1 MKSTRAGVSSRAR
14 ESERSRSTPIWCT
27 GALKRAM
34 NRYLRPA
41 IVLINEIGFL
51 PVDKTGADLL
61 FQIISGR
68 YERGST
74 IATSNRVHKQWPE
87 IFNNDSTLTSA
98 LLDRLLHH
106 AETVI
111 IAGPSY
117 RAKDQVQPSA

>member
-1 MKSTRAGVSSRAR
+1 MVNTLSAAR
-14 ESERSRSTPIWCT
+14 GTC
-27 GALKRAM
+27 ALKRAM

-41 IVLINEIGFL
+41 VVLIDELGFL

-61 FQIISGR
+61 FQSISGR

-74 IATSNRVHKQWPE
+74 IVTSNRVHKQWPE

-117 RAKDQVQPSA
+117 RAKEQVQPSA